1 MKRAIKSSGLKQ
13 VLIGIGVIFGLLVT
27 CWGGFTYLDQYA
39 RCETVQKLDQK
50 IDKGMEM
57 MKEQQQKSMDILD
70 QKSKSSEREFD
81 FKLLGLELKQLE
93 EQIYQMEKNY
103 TSTPKDP
110 IKRADLERMKR
121 RRDAILIEQQS
132 LKEKK

>member
-27 CWGGFTYLDQYA
+27 CWGGFAYLDQYA
-39 RCETVQKLDQK
+39 RRETVQKLDQK
-50 IDKGMEM
+50 MDKGVEM
-57 MKEQQQKSMDILD
+57 MEQRQQKSLDIMD
-70 QKSKSSEREFD
+70 QKSKASGREFD